1 MNNIVV
7 FDTETSG
14 LSPKSGHRI
23 IEIGAV
29 ALNGTEI
36 TGEFQSLIDAD
47 CEISWQATNVHGIT
61 NRMLKGEPSA
71 WQVFSDF
78 RDFIGDATL
87 VAHNAQFDLRF
98 LEFEYAELGFSLTNR
113 SQCTLRLSRKVWPE
127 LENHKL
133 GTVARHVGASFD
145 GLQQH
150 RALDDAKVTAEI
162 WRQMLTHKN
171 FPLPA

>member
-14 LSPKSGHRI
+14 LSPKTGHRI

-29 ALNGTEI
+29 AMNGAEI

-61 NRMLKGEPSA
+61 NQMLVGAPSA

-78 RDFIGDATL
+78 RDFISDATL
-87 VAHNAQFDLRF
+87 VAHNAQFDMRF
-98 LEFEYAELGFSLTNR
+98 LEFEFADLGFSLINP
-113 SQCTLRLSRKVWPE
+113 SQCTLRLSRKLWPQ

-133 GTVARHVGASFD
+133 GTVARHVGAGFD

-150 RALDDAKVTAEI
+150 RALDDARVTAEI
-162 WRQMLTHKN
+162 WRQMIAHES
-171 FPLPA
+171 FPLAV

>member
-14 LSPKSGHRI
+14 LSPKTGHRI

-29 ALNGTEI
+29 ALSGTEI

-61 NRMLKGEPSA
+61 NQMLRGEPAA

-78 RDFIGDATL
+78 RAFIGDATL

-98 LEFEYAELGFSLTNR
+98 LEFEFADIGFRLTNPSHCTPA
-113 SQCTLRLSRKVWPE
+113 SQSQALAAVGKPSTRHCRPTCWCQLQWPPA
-127 LENHKL
+127 
-133 GTVARHVGASFD
+133 TPGA
-145 GLQQH
+145 
-150 RALDDAKVTAEI
+150 
-162 WRQMLTHKN
+162 
-171 FPLPA
+171 